1 MLGGARGGAISVLA
15 GRILDVMR
23 VSVVIPAFN
32 EEELLPKCLE
42 SLGAQD
48 YEGELE
54 ILLVDNGSTDGTG
67 CVARSHGVTVVDEPT
82 RGYGRALTAGFAA
95 AHGDIIACTDADSV
109 VPSDWISNLVRE
121 YDQRPDVV
129 AIGGEVE
136 FTRPNWKSQ
145 LLKHLFLSLFNR
157 IDRANRSGP
166 HLWGA
171 NMSVRRDAFLAV
183 GGWNP
188 NFSLQADSELSERLR
203 KVGRV
208 IIVESI
214 CVRTSSRRWNRSL
227 LGNAFIYTTNW
238 VWFHAFG
245 VPLYRDFPVIRDQID
260 EPRAA
265 RLRRSWRRVV
275 GFTSAAVVLMGAV
288 GYGALEPQSSAFGR
302 TYWKGD
308 TQQKLVAL
316 TFDDG
321 PNEPYTARVLDI
333 LQREHVHATFF
344 LIGQNVRR
352 FPDTVARIVREG
364 HTVGNHSDSHPLGFA
379 LKPRPQLQQEV
390 DDAEESIHAAGGIYP
405 SLFRPPNGLRS
416 PWLMS
421 LLKADSLVAVTW
433 DDAPRDWDPLP
444 AAELVKR
451 TLRQV
456 HPGAIILLHDGMNL
470 THQADQ
476 CETVKALPGIIEGLR
491 ARGYQFSTVPELI
504 GVRPSLPRWSHATP
518 PLPGSSASLS
528 TIAPHQL
535 GAPRV
540 ATR

>member
-1 MLGGARGGAISVLA
+1 M
-15 GRILDVMR
+15 MR
-23 VSVVIPAFN
+23 VSVVVPAFN

-42 SLGAQD
+42 SLRAQD

-67 CVARSHGVTVVDEPT
+67 RIARSHGFRVVVEPA
-82 RGYGRALTAGFAA
+82 RGYCRALRAGFAA
-95 AHGDIIACTDADSV
+95 ARGDVIACTDADSV
-109 VPSDWISNLVRE
+109 VPPNWISSLVHE
-121 YDQRPDVV
+121 YEQRRDVV
-129 AIGGEVE
+129 AIGGDIE
-136 FTRPNWKSQ
+136 FTNPNWKSRLLQ
-145 LLKHLFLSLFNR
+145 LLFLTPFNR
-157 IDRANRSGP
+157 LDRGNRAGA

-183 GGWNP
+183 GGWNS

-227 LGNAFIYTTNW
+227 LGNAFIYAANW
-238 VWFHAFG
+238 LWFHAFG
-245 VPLYRDFPVIRDQID
+245 TPLYREFPAIRDGI
-260 EPRAA
+260 EESRAT
-265 RLRRSWRRVV
+265 LLGRSWRRVV
-275 GFTSAAVVLMGAV
+275 AFTCAAVVLTGAMG
-288 GYGALEPQSSAFGR
+288 YSALGPRSSAFGH
-302 TYWKGD
+302 TYWSGD

-344 LIGQNVRR
+344 LIGRNVRR

-364 HTVGNHSDSHPLGFA
+364 HVVGNHSDSHPLAFA
-379 LKPRPQLQQEV
+379 FRPSPQLQQEV
-390 DDAEESIHAAGGIYP
+390 DDAEESIHAAGGTYP

-421 LLKADSLVAVTW
+421 LLEADSLVAVTW
-433 DDAPRDWDPLP
+433 DDAPKDWDPRP
-444 AAELVKR
+444 ASELVKR
-451 TLRQV
+451 TLEQV

-470 THQADQ
+470 THEADQ
-476 CETVKALPGIIEGLR
+476 SETVKALPGIIEGLR
-491 ARGYQFSTVPELI
+491 ARGYHFRTVPELI
-504 GVRPSLPRWSHATP
+504 GVRASLPQWLHPAP
-518 PLPGSSASLS
+518 PPPVPSQTS
-528 TIAPHQL
+528 APHL
-535 GAPRV
+535 HRAPH
-540 ATR
+540 AKTG